1 MISFNKPY
9 FTGKELNYIFEAI
22 NQEKISGNGKFTK
35 KCQDLLKARYGFK
48 KALLTTSCTAA
59 LEMAAILI
67 DAKPGDEII
76 MPSFTFVST
85 ANAFVLRGAHPVFVD
100 SSPLHPNMD
109 ADQIE
114 TLITVR
120 TKAIVVVHYAG
131 VACDME
137 KISALAKQYNLYLIE
152 DAAQAI
158 DSYYKAYP
166 LGTLSHL
173 ACFSFHETKNI
184 ISGEGGLLVINEESY
199 LKRAEIIWE
208 KGTNRS
214 EFFRGAVDK
223 YTWVDVGSSFYASDM
238 IAAFLFA
245 QLENLDVIQAK
256 RKKIWNRYYA
266 GLFSLQALGLVE
278 LPHLAD
284 FASNN
289 GHIFYLVCASSQART
304 QLITYLNHQGVQAV
318 FHYTPL
324 HSSPYYCHKHDGREL
339 PHADRFAECLL
350 RLPLYFE
357 LTTVEIDRIIHL
369 IKTFFHVPSR
379 VDLSQALSSQDDQ
392 QA

>member
-1 MISFNKPY
+1 
-9 FTGKELNYIFEAI
+9 
-22 NQEKISGNGKFTK
+22 
-35 KCQDLLKARYGFK
+35 
-48 KALLTTSCTAA
+48 
-59 LEMAAILI
+59 MAAILI
-67 DAKPGDEII
+67 DTKPGDEII

-85 ANAFVLRGAHPVFVD
+85 ANAFALRGAHPVFVD
-100 SSPLHPNMD
+100 SSSLHPNMD

-114 TLITVR
+114 PLITVR

-137 KISALAKQYNLYLIE
+137 KISSLAKQYNLYLIE

-184 ISGEGGLLVINEESY
+184 ISGEGGLLVINDESY

-208 KGTNRS
+208 KGTNRA
-214 EFFRGAVDK
+214 EFFRGEVDK

-245 QLENLDVIQAK
+245 QLENLDVIQSK
-256 RKKIWNRYYA
+256 RKKIWSRYYA

-278 LPHLAD
+278 LPRLAE

-289 GHIFYLVCASSQART
+289 GHIFYLVCASPQART
-304 QLITYLNHQGVQAV
+304 QLITYLKHQGVQAV

-324 HSSPYYCHKHDGREL
+324 HSSPYYYHQHDGREL
-339 PHADRFAECLL
+339 PHANRFAECLL

-357 LTTVEIDRIIHL
+357 LTTTEIDRIIHL

-379 VDLSQALSSQDDQ
+379 VDLSQALSIQDDQ
-392 QA
+392 QV